1 MARSIGRR
9 NIGLV
14 RIEVER
20 AVREGAGDTLEDLVI
35 SRLPDSLWDSWE
47 GADSEIRRI
56 IWDEFRG
63 R

>member
-20 AVREGAGDTLEDLVI
+20 AVREGVGDNLEDLVI
-35 SRLPDSLWDSWE
+35 SRLPDSLWDTWE
-47 GADSEIRRI
+47 GADNEIRRI